1 MMSKKFILFLSLAA
15 LMLIS
20 GIGSWGLTESSEA
33 RYAEIS
39 KEMFDRQDYVNPTLL
54 GIKHFHKP
62 PVTYYLTMVGYTLF
76 GTNEFGARFF
86 LQIAFLIQLILI
98 YKLSLLLF
106 KKEKI
111 GLWAAFIY
119 FTLPLALISVRNL
132 TTDAYLNTFILAAV
146 YSYVKFREVNQ
157 YKFLYLF
164 FALLG
169 LIFETKGPV
178 GWLIPIV
185 FIIGLRGKFKFSI
198 HTVLGMFLML
208 LISASWYI
216 MVALRNPEL
225 LDYFINHQLV
235 DRVANDSFSRAKP
248 FWYYFAFAPLLGFP
262 WLILLITKAKTTS
275 KSLWHYSNYTKALLI
290 AMGVFFIILSL
301 SKSKLP
307 LYVLPL
313 YPFIAICAAYLYS
326 EVFKR
331 SYNQLNYIFGV
342 VLCLGLMVLPFL
354 KLNITIPKIQALI
367 IAILGIGILS
377 ISYFRGE
384 FLKKEQTLLLGI
396 INSCL
401 ILVVFIVVFNH
412 NESELN
418 SPKPMAEFILKEH
431 QDAKVVVFNELLPSV
446 SFYLD
451 RMIVTVNNG
460 KYTTQRETQF
470 ESNKDYTRYLIDYKT
485 EESRLNDILKENT
498 VLIIKKKNKLKPNF
512 AKSFSHEKVFGK
524 YSLLYN

>member
-1 MMSKKFILFLSLAA
+1 MSQKFILFISLVA
-15 LMLIS
+15 LILIS
-20 GIGSWGLTESSEA
+20 GVGSWGLTESSEA

-62 PVTYYLTMVGYTLF
+62 PVTYYLTMAGYALF

-98 YKLSLLLF
+98 YKLSLLMF

-132 TTDAYLNTFILAAV
+132 TTDAYLNTFILASV
-146 YSYVKFREVNQ
+146 YSYVNYTVTNKRL
-157 YKFLYLF
+157 FLYLF

-169 LIFETKGPV
+169 VIFETKGPV
-178 GWLIPIV
+178 GWLIPIIFV
-185 FIIGLRGKFKFSI
+185 LSLKGKFKFSI
-198 HTVLGMFLML
+198 HTFWGLSLML

-216 MVALRNPEL
+216 MVALRNPQL

-262 WLILLITKAKTTS
+262 WLIILISKAKTTS
-275 KSLWHYSNYTKALLI
+275 KELWSYSKYTKSLLI
-290 AMGVFFIILSL
+290 SISIFFLILSL

-307 LYVLPL
+307 LYVLPI
-313 YPFIAICAAYLYS
+313 YPFIAIFASYLYN
-326 EVFKR
+326 EIFKR
-331 SYNQLNYIFGV
+331 TYNQLNLVFGI
-342 VLCLGLMVLPFL
+342 LIGLGLGILPFL
-354 KLNITIPKIQALI
+354 NLNIQVPKVQALI
-367 IAILGIGILS
+367 ISVFGITMLTI
-377 ISYFRGE
+377 IYFRGK
-384 FLKKEQTLLLGI
+384 FLKKEQSLYIGI
-396 INSCL
+396 VNSCL
-401 ILVVFIVVFNH
+401 ILVAFIFVFNY

-418 SPKPMAEFILKEH
+418 SPKPMAEYILKEH
-431 QDAKVVVFNELLPSV
+431 ENSQVVVFNELLPSL

-470 ESNKDYTRYLIDYKT
+470 ESNEDYKEYLIDFKT
-485 EESRLNDILKENT
+485 EESRLQRLLENNSI
-498 VLIIKKKNKLKPNF
+498 LIIKKKNKLKSDF
-512 AKSFSHEKVFGK
+512 AKSFKHEKVFGK